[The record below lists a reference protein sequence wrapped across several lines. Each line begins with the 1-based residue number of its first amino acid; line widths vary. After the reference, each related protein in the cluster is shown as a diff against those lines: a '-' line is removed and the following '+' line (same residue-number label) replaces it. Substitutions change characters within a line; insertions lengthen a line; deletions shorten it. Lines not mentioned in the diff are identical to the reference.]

1 MTRFF
6 QLYRFGRGRKSLLL
20 PRPELLSQRS
30 VVALAMSL
38 LLLAGCGGARSGKP
52 ETAAAEQPGET
63 AADSGSGVDSRPRK
77 GEKSRKKG
85 PTGDHI
91 GEIRKDAWP
100 EIWFKDPLAIAAES
114 GTVAG
119 AAKATD
125 LSAETKPTSSQSPA
139 ESVKPAAGKDAEAKG
154 GATQWAAIIS
164 GEALANETKSIKN
177 SLTPNLQDVGRY
189 NSKWKEVRVD
199 ASTLAV
205 VAGVAR
211 DVPDAPSWKQN
222 AKYIRDVSSHIAG
235 ESKANGEQ
243 YYRKAR
249 EAYDKLD
256 ALLSGSKPP
265 GLEESAENIKFSEVA
280 NRPFLMKRMERGYN
294 WMKADIN
301 SEALFK
307 KNSGRVAHEG
317 AILSLLGKVIA
328 TPDYG
333 DHDDPG
339 YIESADAVSQS
350 GRDIDEAVKKED
362 FKAYT
367 EALDRSYKACSKCH
381 EVFKNG

>member
-1 MTRFF
+1 
-6 QLYRFGRGRKSLLL
+6 
-20 PRPELLSQRS
+20 
-30 VVALAMSL
+30 MSL
-38 LLLAGCGGARSGKP
+38 LFFSGCGDKSGARKTVG
-52 ETAAAEQPGET
+52 EELPGET
-63 AADSGSGVDSRPRK
+63 EADSDSGAESKPRK
-77 GEKSRKKG
+77 RERGKRKG
-85 PTGDHI
+85 ATGDHI

-114 GTVAG
+114 GTVPG
-119 AAKATD
+119 AAQAAYTT
-125 LSAETKPTSSQSPA
+125 AETKPAASQSPA
-139 ESVKPAAGKDAEAKG
+139 ESVKSDAGKDAEAKG

-164 GEALANETKSIKN
+164 GEALADETKSIKN

-189 NSKWKEVRVD
+189 NSKWKEVRID

-222 AKYIRDVSSHIAG
+222 AKYIRDVSSQVAG

-243 YYRKAR
+243 FYRKAR
-249 EAYDKLD
+249 EAYDKLE

-265 GLEESAENIKFSEVA
+265 GLEESADTIKFSEVA
-280 NRPFLMKRMERGYN
+280 NRPFLMKRMERGFN
-294 WMKADIN
+294 WMKSEVN
-301 SEALFK
+301 NEALFK

-339 YIESADAVSQS
+339 YIESAETVSQS

-362 FKAYT
+362 FKAYI
-367 EALDRSYKACSKCH
+367 EALDRCYKACSKCH
-381 EVFKNG
+381 EVFKNGG